1 MNYEKACCAQ
11 TAVPTSDRPQQ
22 IEDLI
27 SKIEGN
33 LGDGYAA
40 IIHIKEKLFGI
51 ENVRLGN
58 SPVDAPPPKGGH
70 IENLKRLLEES
81 EMLKNIIY
89 SVAEVM

>member
-33 LGDGYAA
+33 LGEGYAA

-51 ENVRLGN
+51 ENVKMGN
-58 SPVDAPPPKGGH
+58 SPDTTQLKGGH